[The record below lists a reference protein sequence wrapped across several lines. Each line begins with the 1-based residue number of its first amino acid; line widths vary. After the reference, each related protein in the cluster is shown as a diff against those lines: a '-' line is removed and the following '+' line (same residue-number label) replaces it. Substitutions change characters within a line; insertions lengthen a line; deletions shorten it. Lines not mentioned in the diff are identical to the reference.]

1 MSGASEQT
9 GFTTRVA
16 ATSAASS
23 FAWWIPIGVRLA
35 WRNLAIDRT
44 RLVTSVI
51 GVSFSVFLT
60 AVQLGLLIGFALTSS
75 GLIDHSNADLW
86 IVPHGTRDVDQV
98 GDLPYRMR
106 YEAEGVKGVA
116 SVAPLALGFAF
127 WKTPTGATESV
138 IVVGSDPEH
147 PAIQPWDIVSGRAE
161 DIRLPDGIIIDELYA
176 DKLGITRIGQTVE
189 INGHRAR
196 VVAVTSGLRTFTQS
210 PYVFASFNTAARLAN
225 IGTDRANYLPI
236 RVAAGQDPAAVAAAL
251 QARFPYQD
259 VWVKSD
265 FSWQTR
271 FYWLF
276 TTGAG
281 TALCVAALLGLIV
294 GIVIVSQ
301 TLYAAT
307 TERISEYATLRA
319 LGATDGFI
327 RSVILRQALAIA
339 VLGYA
344 AGIATA
350 FIGVF
355 AAANAS
361 PALMLPWWLAAT
373 LFVVTALMCAGAS
386 LLAVRKVLTL
396 HPAAVFR

>member
-1 MSGASEQT
+1 MSQTSEQT
-9 GFTTRVA
+9 TIAKGAVRARAPA
-16 ATSAASS
+16 AMK
-23 FAWWIPIGVRLA
+23 WWVPIGIRLG

-106 YEAEGVKGVA
+106 YEAQGVQGVSSA
-116 SVAPLALGFAF
+116 APLAVGFAF

-147 PAIQPWDIVSGRAE
+147 PAIKPWNIVWGRAD
-161 DIRLPDGIIIDELYA
+161 DIRLPDGIVIDDLYA
-176 DKLGITRIGQTVE
+176 AKLGVTRIGQTIDV
-189 INGHRAR
+189 NGHRAR

-210 PYVFASFNTAARLAN
+210 PYVFASFDTAARLAD
-225 IGTDRANYLPI
+225 IGTDRANYLP
-236 RVAAGQDPAAVAAAL
+236 VQVSAGADPAAVAAAL
-251 QARFPYQD
+251 RARFPYQD
-259 VWVKSD
+259 VWTKEA
-265 FSWQTR
+265 FAWQTR
-271 FYWLF
+271 IYWLF

-281 TALCVAALLGLIV
+281 TALVVAAFLGLVV
-294 GIVIVSQ
+294 GIVIVAQ

-307 TERISEYATLRA
+307 IERISEYATLRA

-327 RSVILRQALAIA
+327 RGLILRQALTIA
-339 VLGYA
+339 VLGYS
-344 AGIATA
+344 AGIAA
-350 FIGVF
+350 AAVAVF

-361 PALMLPWWLAAT
+361 PALMLPWWLALT
-373 LFVVTALMCAGAS
+373 LLIVTAVMCAGAS

-396 HPAAVFR
+396 HPTSVFR

>member
-1 MSGASEQT
+1 
-9 GFTTRVA
+9 
-16 ATSAASS
+16 
-23 FAWWIPIGVRLA
+23 
-35 WRNLAIDRT
+35 
-44 RLVTSVI
+44 VTSVI

-60 AVQLGLLIGFALTSS
+60 AVQLGLLIGFALTAS
-75 GLIDHSNADLW
+75 GLVDHSDADLW

-106 YEAEGVKGVA
+106 YEAEGVKGVG

-127 WKTPTGATESV
+127 WKTPAGATESV

-147 PAIQPWDIVSGRAE
+147 PAIQPWNIVSGRAE

-210 PYVFASFNTAARLAN
+210 PYVFASFNTAARLAD
-225 IGTDRANYLPI
+225 IATDRANYLPI
-236 RVAAGQDPAAVAAAL
+236 RVASGQDPEAVAAAL

-271 FYWLF
+271 VYWLF

-294 GIVIVSQ
+294 GIVIVAQ

-307 TERISEYATLRA
+307 VERISEYATLRA

-344 AGIATA
+344 AGMATA
-350 FIGVF
+350 LMAVF

-373 LFVVTALMCAGAS
+373 LFVLTAVMCAGAS

-396 HPAAVFR
+396 HPATVFR